1 MSMTERTEP
10 ISPKRVISFAKFFKD
25 YMSVSTLITAALP
38 IPVTAFNLIPTF
50 HAQTRLLSVY
60 TSLFCFL
67 ILGFIFYIRHELA
80 RIMFPAYFG
89 KAKRAPR
96 LNKLWRLGIGFLP
109 LFLIAMSVVA
119 AFQYND
125 VLNLNAAPIIKN
137 WTAPTAPAPT
147 FGEVLEKAQ
156 LTDLQYGSRLMVLYL
171 AIFMLAEAAFVL
183 MAIKEYLQ
191 DLIGLEEM
199 DLILL
204 RSRDEP
210 TPEQVAPQPPER
222 VE

>member
-1 MSMTERTEP
+1 MNTTERTEP
-10 ISPKRVISFAKFFKD
+10 ISPKRVISFAKFFKN
-25 YMSVSTLITAALP
+25 YMSVSTIVTAALP

-50 HAQTRLLSVY
+50 HVQTKLLSVY

-80 RIMFPAYFG
+80 RIMFPDFSQ
-89 KAKRAPR
+89 KAKRRPQ
-96 LNKLWRLGIGFLP
+96 LNKLWRLFISFLP
-109 LFLIAMSVVA
+109 LLLIASSIIA

-125 VLNLNAAPIIKN
+125 VLNLNVNAIIEN
-137 WTAPTAPAPT
+137 GLLSDQMPT
-147 FGEVLEKAQ
+147 FTEVLERAQ
-156 LTDLQYGSRLMVLYL
+156 PTDLKYGSRLMVLYL
-171 AIFMLAEAAFVL
+171 AIFVLAEAAFVL

-204 RSRDEP
+204 RS
-210 TPEQVAPQPPER
+210 PPE
-222 VE
+222 VASDQTTAISAESAK

>member
-1 MSMTERTEP
+1 MNTTERTEP
-10 ISPKRVISFAKFFKD
+10 ISPKRVISFAKFFKN
-25 YMSVSTLITAALP
+25 YMSVSTIVTAALP

-50 HAQTRLLSVY
+50 HVQTKLLSVY

-80 RIMFPAYFG
+80 RIMFPDFSQ
-89 KAKRAPR
+89 KAKRRPQ
-96 LNKLWRLGIGFLP
+96 LNKLWRLFISFLP
-109 LFLIAMSVVA
+109 LLLIASSIIA

-125 VLNLNAAPIIKN
+125 VLNLNVNAIIEN
-137 WTAPTAPAPT
+137 GLLNDQMPT
-147 FGEVLEKAQ
+147 FTEVLERAQ
-156 LTDLQYGSRLMVLYL
+156 PTDLKYGSRLMVLYL
-171 AIFMLAEAAFVL
+171 AIFVLAEAAFVL

-204 RSRDEP
+204 RS
-210 TPEQVAPQPPER
+210 PPE
-222 VE
+222 VASDQTTAISAESAK